1 MQNSHIT
8 EIKREKA
15 IRLAI
20 TLGWLG
26 GHRFY
31 TGQTV
36 TAFAYLLF
44 FWTCVPGILSLIDA
58 LFLARMS
65 DDEFTDEFCPLQ
77 INQAVSM
84 QQPSYRFK
92 RDSDNLTA

>member
-1 MQNSHIT
+1 MKSGQSV
-8 EIKREKA
+8 EIRREKA

-36 TAFAYLLF
+36 SALAYMLF
-44 FWTCVPGILSLIDA
+44 FWTLVPGLLSLIDA
-58 LFLARMS
+58 FFLAHMS
-65 DDEFTDEFCPLQ
+65 DDDFADEFCPLPTPHNVAAQ
-77 INQAVSM
+77 K
-84 QQPSYRFK
+84 PRFRFK
-92 RDSDNLTA
+92 GSSTDLSA